1 MRNYGY
7 YGYYCTFFLGCLFI
21 WSFLCNVGKK
31 EEPILW
37 KIGSL
42 AFLSK
47 NLIVVLLFEAPDQF
61 YLLARKYRYYYIA
74 WKYGAMGMFLVGYL
88 KWIFVH
94 TEKGTEIRKK
104 KIKDF
109 LTTSLCLII
118 LVILLINE

>member
-1 MRNYGY
+1 MDIMDIIAL
-7 YGYYCTFFLGCLFI
+7 FFLGV
-21 WSFLCNVGKK
+21 FLYGVFYVTWEKK

-42 AFLSK
+42 AFLSI